1 MDKRLQSRSY
11 SYPEKSTFLG
21 YCVDRTVQFQVC
33 GVDYLGPVFVKGIY
47 YNSNDGM
54 HRAYIVLFTSS
65 MSRAVI
71 LDLVEDN
78 TGKSFINSVKNFIV
92 RKGCPKNIVSDN
104 GKVLTSQENQSF
116 CAEQGITWKFNL
128 DGAPWWGGFWEI
140 LVGMVKSSFK
150 KSIGSE
156 KLSFTELLTVL
167 FEVENVLNNRPLC
180 FVYDDDI
187 MITF

>member
-1 MDKRLQSRSY
+1 MNKRLQSRSY

-21 YCVDRTVQFQVC
+21 YCVDRTAPFQVC
-33 GVDYLGPVFVKGIY
+33 SIDCLGPVFVKGIC
-47 YNSNDGM
+47 YNSNDEI

-78 TGKSFINSVKNFIV
+78 TGKSFVDSVKKFIA
-92 RKGCPKNIVSDN
+92 RRGCPKNIVSDN

-128 DGAPWWGGFWEI
+128 DGGP
-140 LVGMVKSSFK
+140 
-150 KSIGSE
+150 
-156 KLSFTELLTVL
+156 
-167 FEVENVLNNRPLC
+167 
-180 FVYDDDI
+180 
-187 MITF
+187 